1 MAVKG
6 YGDASLPTAWGA
18 AIGYGIWSAWV
29 PRPLLGEMDRGA
41 GSTPQ
46 VQLCGLLI
54 LLIYKSSHLLL
65 FL

>member
-1 MAVKG
+1 M
-6 YGDASLPTAWGA
+6 AWGA
-18 AIGYGIWSAWV
+18 AIGYGIWSVWV
-29 PRPLLGEMDRGA
+29 PRPLLGEVDRGA

-46 VQLCGLLI
+46 VELCGLLI